1 MTEPKE
7 TTMATIQ
14 GTRDN
19 PIEGRLAST
28 PKPKDKKAPRS
39 ILKGKNNNK
48 NEDKKEKIEGK
59 HEQNNDIAALHQIAD
74 EARKRTMKKLET
86 T

>member
-7 TTMATIQ
+7 MTMATIQ

-28 PKPKDKKAPRS
+28 PKPKIRKPLVLS
-39 ILKGKNNNK
+39 SKGKTRTK
-48 NEDKKEKIEGK
+48 TKTK
-59 HEQNNDIAALHQIAD
+59 
-74 EARKRTMKKLET
+74 RKR
-86 T
+86 